1 MRSLTPTPETVDLDG
16 AASSIIRVMARIPD
30 DPETPARRFTDVAKE
45 GVTVIPQGLKLS
57 GQLSGAESLELGGQ
71 VEGPVSVEGLCH
83 LQGTARVVG
92 PVTAGDAVIEGELDG
107 PLTARGKVEL
117 RPTARVRGDIEAG
130 SVALA
135 EGCYFEGHIHMVT
148 GSGSAQPTSF
158 QEKRAPR
165 SGRS

>member
-1 MRSLTPTPETVDLDG
+1 MM
-16 AASSIIRVMARIPD
+16 RVMARTPQ
-30 DPETPARRFTDVAKE
+30 DPESPARRFTDVAKE
-45 GVTVIPQGLKLS
+45 DVTVIPRGLKLS
-57 GQLSGAESLELGGQ
+57 GQLTGAESLELGGLI
-71 VEGPVSVEGLCH
+71 EGPVSVEGLCH
-83 LQGTARVVG
+83 LHDTARVVG
-92 PVTAGDAVIEGELDG
+92 PVSAGDAVIEGEVEG

-135 EGCYFEGHIHMVT
+135 EGCFFEGHIHMET
-148 GSGSAQPTSF
+148 AAGSAQPTSF